1 MANDLNELKQMITQC
16 TSCALCQTRTNV
28 VFGAGVPD
36 AEVLFIGEAPGA
48 QEDAQGIPF
57 VGRSGK
63 LLDTLLA
70 SIGLYRDKNIY
81 IANII
86 KCRPPDNRDPLPEEQ
101 AACSLHLLRQIDIIN
116 PKIIVCIGRIAAKYF
131 IDENFKVTAQHGQW
145 IEKDGRLMM
154 GTLHPA
160 ALLRNPSLKS
170 AAFEDALILRT
181 KIEELCTHTYREHNP
196 A

>member
-1 MANDLNELKQMITQC
+1 MSNELSQLKESVSKC
-16 TSCALCQTRTNV
+16 TACSLCESRTNV
-28 VFGAGVPD
+28 VFGVGVPD

-48 QEDAQGIPF
+48 EEDKQGLPF

-70 SIGLYRDKNIY
+70 SIELYRDKNIY

-86 KCRPPDNRDPLPEEQ
+86 KCRPPENRDPLPEEQ
-101 AACSLHLLRQIDIIN
+101 KACFAHLSRQIELIN
-116 PKIIVCIGRIAAKYF
+116 PKIIVCVGRIAAKRF
-131 IDENFKVTAQHGQW
+131 ISEDFKVTTEHGRW
-145 IEKDGRLMM
+145 IERDGRFIM

-170 AAFEDALILRT
+170 AAFEDALILRS
-181 KIEELCTHTYREHNP
+181 KIQEICTHTYR
-196 A
+196 

>member
-1 MANDLNELKQMITQC
+1 MSNELSQLKESVSKC
-16 TSCALCQTRTNV
+16 TACSLCESRTNV
-28 VFGAGVPD
+28 VFGVGVPD

-48 QEDAQGIPF
+48 EEDKQGLPF

-70 SIGLYRDKNIY
+70 SIELYRDKNIY

-86 KCRPPDNRDPLPEEQ
+86 KCRPPENRDPLPEEQ
-101 AACSLHLLRQIDIIN
+101 KACFAHLSRQIELIN
-116 PKIIVCIGRIAAKYF
+116 PKIIVCVGRIAAKRF
-131 IDENFKVTAQHGQW
+131 IGEDFKVTTEHGRW
-145 IEKDGRLMM
+145 IERDGRFIM

-170 AAFEDALILRT
+170 SAFEDALILRS
-181 KIEELCTHTYREHNP
+181 KIQEICTHTYR
-196 A
+196 

>member
-1 MANDLNELKQMITQC
+1 MSNELSQLKESVSKC
-16 TSCALCQTRTNV
+16 TACSLCESRTNV
-28 VFGAGVPD
+28 VFGVGVPD

-48 QEDAQGIPF
+48 EEDKQGLPF

-70 SIGLYRDKNIY
+70 SIELYRDKNIY

-86 KCRPPDNRDPLPEEQ
+86 KCRPPENRDPLPEEQ
-101 AACSLHLLRQIDIIN
+101 KACFAHLSRQIELIN
-116 PKIIVCIGRIAAKYF
+116 PKIIVCVGRIAAKRF
-131 IDENFKVTAQHGQW
+131 IGEDFKVTTEHGRW
-145 IEKDGRLMM
+145 IERDGRFNM

-170 AAFEDALILRT
+170 AAFEDALILRS
-181 KIEELCTHTYREHNP
+181 KIQEICTHTYR
-196 A
+196 